1 MLEKI
6 GLPAKPSLRGNNWV
20 VDATHCQGC
29 SSQFT
34 FINRKHHCRR
44 CGGIFCNSCTQHR
57 MVLRGQGDS
66 PVRICEPCK
75 QLEEAARFEIRYGH
89 KNRAGRGGSK
99 LSSRHEDE
107 VLSQI
112 LGSDRK
118 ESVSSRGRSTTS
130 LGSRIQR
137 DTSSTSCSSIQEI
150 TTHDEREEIPRNLSV
165 EDSSQMLDDR
175 GSASPEELRQQAVE
189 EKKKYKILKAEG
201 KSEEAL
207 KAFKRGKELER
218 QAGALELLLRK
229 NRKRALSSNNSAEI
243 LKINDDGSHSGRKNK
258 ISSQKSKEKDD
269 LASELRELGWSDMDL
284 RDADKKP
291 ASVSLEGELS
301 TLLREVSQKTNTEK
315 GSHGIDKTQVIAHKK
330 KALTLKREGKLD
342 EAKEELK
349 RAKVLEKQLEEEEL
363 LAGGEDSD
371 DELSAL
377 IRSIDNDK
385 QEDLLVSNDPDAGFN
400 FDHLMGISDDH
411 GVDGTFDVTDADMDD
426 PEIGAALKSLG
437 WAEEANHF
445 EDVEPKFHPIDR
457 EAMLSEIQSLKKAAL
472 NQKRAG
478 NTVEAMELLKKA
490 KVLEKDLDN
499 YVTTQGSAVQS
510 AENTSKPNIGR
521 VNGMDKPDPKSAP
534 KSRLAIQKELLALKK
549 RALTLRREGKL
560 DEADEEL
567 KKGKVLEQQL
577 EEIDNA
583 PKVNATQVNVGNQ
596 HADNF
601 MVADLGDG
609 EEDVTDRDM
618 QDPTYLAL
626 LSNLGWKDEDDVDV
640 KILSK
645 PAKQNISPVKTDSSV
660 TQAASSIQIG
670 ASKRSKG
677 EIQKELLGLKR
688 KALTLRR
695 QGQTDEA
702 EEVLKM
708 AKVLEAQLAEMEL
721 PKKVAEPETIKLVEN
736 ETISFSRKSAVEGD
750 EKGISY
756 ENMQDP
762 ALLSVMKNLGWKDE
776 VEPATVQEKFS
787 EPIASVSV
795 RPNRVVSEDL
805 ENNDSITHDRKEEIV
820 VRNKNYESDSVQV
833 SVSENDQ
840 SSVRQE
846 ILILKRKALALK
858 KEGKL
863 AEAKEELRQAK
874 LLEKSLED
882 DNSHSVT
889 SSSHVSSSTSNA
901 HSVGQKEPGSSNVD
915 SKPLSSRDR
924 FKLQQES
931 LGHKRLALKLRR
943 EGRTEEAEAE
953 FELAKAL
960 EAQLEESGANEST
973 KSAKPVDDAG
983 VEDFL
988 DPQLLS
994 ALKAIGFEDATP
1006 EEPEPI
1012 KSVAGK
1018 GENFGQERI
1027 QLEEQI
1033 KVEKVKA
1040 VNLKRSGKQAEALDA
1055 LRRAKALEKKLN
1067 LLAS

>member
-1 MLEKI
+1 
-6 GLPAKPSLRGNNWV
+6 
-20 VDATHCQGC
+20 
-29 SSQFT
+29 
-34 FINRKHHCRR
+34 
-44 CGGIFCNSCTQHR
+44 

-112 LGSDRK
+112 LGSDKK
-118 ESVSSRGRSTTS
+118 ESVSSRGWSTTS

-137 DTSSTSCSSIQEI
+137 DKSSASCSSIQEI
-150 TTHDEREEIPRNLSV
+150 TTHDEREEGPRNLSV
-165 EDSSQMLDDR
+165 DDSSQMLNDG
-175 GSASPEELRQQAVE
+175 GSSSPEELRQQAVE

-201 KSEEAL
+201 NSEEAL

-229 NRKRALSSNNSAEI
+229 NRKRALSSSNSTEI

-258 ISSQKSKEKDD
+258 ISPQKKEEKDD

-291 ASVSLEGELS
+291 ANVSLEGELS
-301 TLLREVSQKTNTEK
+301 TLLREVSQKTSTEK
-315 GSHGIDKTQVIAHKK
+315 GSRGIDKTQVIAHKN
-330 KALTLKREGKLD
+330 KALTLKREGKLV

-377 IRSIDNDK
+377 IRSIDSDK
-385 QEDLLVSNDPDAGFN
+385 QEDLLVSNNPDTGFN
-400 FDHLMGISDDH
+400 FDHLMGISDDL
-411 GVDGTFDVTDADMDD
+411 GVNDTFDVTDEDIDD

-437 WAEEANHF
+437 WADEADHF
-445 EDVEPKFHPIDR
+445 EDVEPKFPPLDR

-478 NTVEAMELLKKA
+478 NIVAAMELLKKA

-499 YVTTQGSAVQS
+499 YVTQGSSVQS
-510 AENTSKPNIGR
+510 AENASKPNAR
-521 VNGMDKPDPKSAP
+521 NMNGMDKAGPKSAP
-534 KSRLAIQKELLALKK
+534 KSRLVIQKELLALKK
-549 RALTLRREGKL
+549 RALALRREGKL

-567 KKGKVLEQQL
+567 KKGKALEQQL

-583 PKVNATQVNVGNQ
+583 PKVNATQANIGNK

-626 LSNLGWKDEDDVDV
+626 LSNLGWNDEDDADV
-640 KILSK
+640 KIPSK
-645 PAKQNISPVKTDSSV
+645 PAKQNISPVKITDYSV

-677 EIQKELLGLKR
+677 EIQKDLLGLKR

-695 QGQTDEA
+695 QGETDEA

-708 AKVLEAQLAEMEL
+708 AKVLETQLAEMEL

-750 EKGISY
+750 EKGVSK

-776 VEPATVQEKFS
+776 GERATMQAIFS

-795 RPNRVVSEDL
+795 RPDPVVDL
-805 ENNDSITHDRKEEIV
+805 GNNDKITHDRREELV
-820 VRNKNYESDSVQV
+820 PRNKNYESDSVRA
-833 SVSENDQ
+833 SVSDNDQ
-840 SSVRQE
+840 SSVQQE
-846 ILILKRKALALK
+846 ILNLKRKALSLK
-858 KEGKL
+858 REGKL
-863 AEAKEELRQAK
+863 AEAREELRQAK

-901 HSVGQKEPGSSNVD
+901 PSVGQKEPGSSNVAL
-915 SKPLSSRDR
+915 KPLSSRDR

-931 LGHKRLALKLRR
+931 LSHKRLALKLRR

-960 EAQLEESGANEST
+960 EAQLEESAANESA
-973 KSAKPVDDAG
+973 KSAKPVDDVG

-994 ALKAIGFEDATP
+994 ALKAIGYENASP
-1006 EEPEPI
+1006 EEPEPV
-1012 KSVAGK
+1012 KSVVGK
-1018 GENFGQERI
+1018 GANSFQERI

-1033 KVEKVKA
+1033 KAEKVKA

-1067 LLAS
+1067 SLSSW

>member
-1 MLEKI
+1 MLI
-6 GLPAKPSLRGNNWV
+6 SA
-20 VDATHCQGC
+20 
-29 SSQFT
+29 
-34 FINRKHHCRR
+34 
-44 CGGIFCNSCTQHR
+44 
-57 MVLRGQGDS
+57 
-66 PVRICEPCK
+66 
-75 QLEEAARFEIRYGH
+75 
-89 KNRAGRGGSK
+89 GGSK

-118 ESVSSRGRSTTS
+118 ESVSSRGWSTTS

-137 DTSSTSCSSIQEI
+137 DKSSASCSSIQEI
-150 TTHDEREEIPRNLSV
+150 TTHDESEGPRNLSV
-165 EDSSQMLDDR
+165 DDSSQMLDDG

-207 KAFKRGKELER
+207 KAFKRGKDLER

-229 NRKRALSSNNSAEI
+229 NRKRALSSSNSTEI
-243 LKINDDGSHSGRKNK
+243 LKINDDDSHSGRKNK
-258 ISSQKSKEKDD
+258 ISPQKREEKDD

-291 ASVSLEGELS
+291 ANVSLEGELS
-301 TLLREVSQKTNTEK
+301 TLLREVSQKTSTEK

-330 KALTLKREGKLD
+330 KALMLKREGKLV

-377 IRSIDNDK
+377 IRSIDSDK
-385 QEDLLVSNDPDAGFN
+385 QEDLLVSNNPDAGFN
-400 FDHLMGISDDH
+400 FDHLMGISDDL
-411 GVDGTFDVTDADMDD
+411 GVNGTFDVTDEDIDD

-437 WAEEANHF
+437 WADEADHF
-445 EDVEPKFHPIDR
+445 EDVEPKFPPLDR

-478 NTVEAMELLKKA
+478 NTVAAMELLKKA

-499 YVTTQGSAVQS
+499 YVTQGSSVQS
-510 AENTSKPNIGR
+510 AENASQPNTR
-521 VNGMDKPDPKSAP
+521 NMNGMNKAGPKLAP
-534 KSRLAIQKELLALKK
+534 KSRLVIQKELLVLKK
-549 RALTLRREGKL
+549 RALALRREGNL

-567 KKGKVLEQQL
+567 KKGKALEQQL

-583 PKVNATQVNVGNQ
+583 PKVSATQANVGNK

-601 MVADLGDG
+601 TVADLGDG
-609 EEDVTDRDM
+609 EEDVTDQDM

-626 LSNLGWKDEDDVDV
+626 L
-640 KILSK
+640 
-645 PAKQNISPVKTDSSV
+645 T
-660 TQAASSIQIG
+660 ASSIQIG

-677 EIQKELLGLKR
+677 EIQKDLLGLKR

-695 QGQTDEA
+695 QGETDEA

-708 AKVLEAQLAEMEL
+708 AKVLETQLAEMEL
-721 PKKVAEPETIKLVEN
+721 PKKVVEPETIKLVEN

-750 EKGISY
+750 EKGVSE
-756 ENMQDP
+756 ENMQEP

-776 VEPATVQEKFS
+776 GERATMQEIFS

-795 RPNRVVSEDL
+795 HPDPVVDL
-805 ENNDSITHDRKEEIV
+805 GNNDKITHDRREDLV
-820 VRNKNYESDSVQV
+820 PRNKNYESDSVRA

-840 SSVRQE
+840 SSVQQE
-846 ILILKRKALALK
+846 ILNLKRKALALK
-858 KEGKL
+858 REGKL
-863 AEAKEELRQAK
+863 AEAREELRQAK
-874 LLEKSLED
+874 LLEKI
-882 DNSHSVT
+882 
-889 SSSHVSSSTSNA
+889 
-901 HSVGQKEPGSSNVD
+901 GQKEPGSSNVAL
-915 SKPLSSRDR
+915 KPLSSRDR

-931 LGHKRLALKLRR
+931 LSHKRLALKLRR

-960 EAQLEESGANEST
+960 EAQLEESAANESA
-973 KSAKPVDDAG
+973 KSAKPVDDVG

-994 ALKAIGFEDATP
+994 ALKAIGYENASP
-1006 EEPEPI
+1006 EEPEPV

-1018 GENFGQERI
+1018 GANSCQERI

-1033 KVEKVKA
+1033 KAEKVKA

-1067 LLAS
+1067 SLASW

>member
-34 FINRKHHCRR
+34 LINRKHHCRR
-44 CGGIFCNSCTQHR
+44 CGGIFCSSCTQHR

-66 PVRICEPCK
+66 PVRVCEPCK
-75 QLEEAARFEIRYGH
+75 QLEEAARFEIRHGH

-118 ESVSSRGRSTTS
+118 ESVSSRGWSTTN

-137 DTSSTSCSSIQEI
+137 DKSSASCSSIQEI
-150 TTHDEREEIPRNLSV
+150 TTRDEREGPRNLSV
-165 EDSSQMLDDR
+165 DDSSQMLDDE

-207 KAFKRGKELER
+207 KAFKRGKDLER

-229 NRKRALSSNNSAEI
+229 NRKRALSSSNSSEI

-258 ISSQKSKEKDD
+258 ISPQKREEKDD

-291 ASVSLEGELS
+291 NVSLEGELS
-301 TLLREVSQKTNTEK
+301 TLLREVSQRTSTEK

-330 KALTLKREGKLD
+330 KALMLKREGKLV

-377 IRSIDNDK
+377 IRSIDSDK
-385 QEDLLVSNDPDAGFN
+385 QEDLLVSNNPDAGFN
-400 FDHLMGISDDH
+400 FDHLMGISDDL
-411 GVDGTFDVTDADMDD
+411 GVNGTFDVTDEDIDD
-426 PEIGAALKSLG
+426 PEISAALKSLG
-437 WAEEANHF
+437 WADEADHF
-445 EDVEPKFHPIDR
+445 EDVEPKFPPLDR

-478 NTVEAMELLKKA
+478 NTVAAMELLKKA

-499 YVTTQGSAVQS
+499 YVTQGSSVQS
-510 AENTSKPNIGR
+510 AENASKPNTRNI
-521 VNGMDKPDPKSAP
+521 NGMDKAGPKSAP
-534 KSRLAIQKELLALKK
+534 KSRLVIQKELLVLKK
-549 RALTLRREGKL
+549 RALALRREGKL

-567 KKGKVLEQQL
+567 KKGKALEQQL

-583 PKVNATQVNVGNQ
+583 PKVSATQASVGNK

-626 LSNLGWKDEDDVDV
+626 LSNLGWNDEDDADV
-640 KILSK
+640 KIPSK
-645 PAKQNISPVKTDSSV
+645 PAKQNISPVKITDSSV

-677 EIQKELLGLKR
+677 EIQKDLLGLKR

-695 QGQTDEA
+695 QGETDEA

-708 AKVLEAQLAEMEL
+708 AKVLETQLAEMEL
-721 PKKVAEPETIKLVEN
+721 PKKVVEPETIKLVEN

-750 EKGISY
+750 EKGVSE
-756 ENMQDP
+756 ENMQEP
-762 ALLSVMKNLGWKDE
+762 ALLLVMKNLGWKDE
-776 VEPATVQEKFS
+776 GERTTMQEIFS

-795 RPNRVVSEDL
+795 HPDPVVDL
-805 ENNDSITHDRKEEIV
+805 GNNDKITHDRREELV
-820 VRNKNYESDSVQV
+820 PRNKNYESDSVRA

-840 SSVRQE
+840 SSVQQE
-846 ILILKRKALALK
+846 ILNLKRKALALK
-858 KEGKL
+858 REGKL
-863 AEAKEELRQAK
+863 AEAREELRQAK

-889 SSSHVSSSTSNA
+889 SSSHVSSSISNA
-901 HSVGQKEPGSSNVD
+901 PSVRQIEPGSSNVAL
-915 SKPLSSRDR
+915 KPLSSRDR

-931 LGHKRLALKLRR
+931 LSHKRLALKLRR

-960 EAQLEESGANEST
+960 EAQLEESAANESA
-973 KSAKPVDDAG
+973 KSAKPVDDVG

-994 ALKAIGFEDATP
+994 ALKAIGYENASP
-1006 EEPEPI
+1006 EEPEPV

-1018 GENFGQERI
+1018 GANSCQERI

-1033 KVEKVKA
+1033 KAEKVKA

-1067 LLAS
+1067 SLASW